1 MTGIL
6 GICDALNAADEERQR
21 MTRQL
26 IEEIALSALRRKD
39 CEPAAVAERA
49 QQKQSQALIRELKT
63 SQEELKKKVEKFENQ
78 QSKKMGELGG
88 KVDAA
93 VKALSDLQTRITTKH
108 GAIDAELAKLHAQQQ
123 HMREEFSASLS
134 SAVAKERTGRLKLF
148 SRWNEKH
155 GSDVETLNK
164 RMQSELSYLAQRSAK
179 EFALQSGILEQL
191 RDKLDYALMKRYG
204 YIPET
209 SRQGRLGTV
218 GGYRDDEMM
227 EQDDDDEKAKGAT
240 ILSVRDHFVLRRPQL
255 KGTFNLA
262 VDAGAVIS
270 TLDNRIDALT
280 GQVKDLAAQSEVEE
294 RVQSWDAI
302 RRQRVRNDG
311 SDDGSASESGYGDS
325 SEEGSVHNIY
335 AAAQAHSQAQ
345 AQARAQAQAQTQP
358 ASTTLGKAGKG
369 QPPRSTASQRPSSSV
384 SSASSRVVPGA
395 KRSSTAASNIASTAS
410 RSSAGSRPSSTRSL
424 KS

>member
-21 MTRQL
+21 VTRQL

-39 CEPAAVAERA
+39 CEPASVAERA
-49 QQKQSQALIRELKT
+49 QQKQAQALIRELKT
-63 SQEELKKKVEKFENQ
+63 SQEELKKKVEKFVNCQ
-78 QSKKMGELGG
+78 IRKMSDLESNMEG
-88 KVDAA
+88 V
-93 VKALSDLQTRITTKH
+93 VKTLSDLQARITTKH

-123 HMREEFSASLS
+123 HMREEFSATLS
-134 SAVAKERTGRLKLF
+134 SAVTKERTGRLKLF
-148 SRWNEKH
+148 
-155 GSDVETLNK
+155 ETLNK

-179 EFALQSGILEQL
+179 EFALQSGTLEQL

-209 SRQGRLGTV
+209 SRQGSLGTV

-227 EQDDDDEKAKGAT
+227 DQEEEDEVAKGVT
-240 ILSVRDHFVLRRPQL
+240 LLSVRDHFVLRRPQL

-280 GQVKDLAAQSEVEE
+280 GRVKDLAAQSEAEE
-294 RVQSWDAI
+294 RVQNWDAI
-302 RRQRVRNDG
+302 RRQHVRNEG

-325 SEEGSVHNIY
+325 SEEGQNVY
-335 AAAQAHSQAQ
+335 ASASNAQVQ
-345 AQARAQAQAQTQP
+345 AQAQAQTQP
-358 ASTTLGKAGKG
+358 PSPTLGKAGKG
-369 QPPRSTASQRPSSSV
+369 QPLRSTASQRPGSSTSRVASSKVISVPAPKRSTSSV
-384 SSASSRVVPGA
+384 
-395 KRSSTAASNIASTAS
+395 ASTAS
-410 RSSAGSRPSSTRSL
+410 RSSVGSPSSTSNMKALRE
-424 KS
+424 K

>member
-21 MTRQL
+21 VTRQL

-39 CEPAAVAERA
+39 CEPASVAERA
-49 QQKQSQALIRELKT
+49 QQKQAQALIRELKT
-63 SQEELKKKVEKFENQ
+63 SQEELKKKVEKFVNC
-78 QSKKMGELGG
+78 QSRKMSDLEANVEG
-88 KVDAA
+88 V
-93 VKALSDLQTRITTKH
+93 VKTLSDLQARITTKH

-123 HMREEFSASLS
+123 HMREEFSATLS
-134 SAVAKERTGRLKLF
+134 SAVTKERTGRLKLF

-179 EFALQSGILEQL
+179 EFALQSGTLEQL

-209 SRQGRLGTV
+209 SRQSSLGTV
-218 GGYRDDEMM
+218 GGVYRDDEMM
-227 EQDDDDEKAKGAT
+227 DQEEEDEVAKGVT
-240 ILSVRDHFVLRRPQL
+240 LLSVRDHFVLRRPQL

-280 GQVKDLAAQSEVEE
+280 GRVKDLAAQSEAEE
-294 RVQSWDAI
+294 RVQNWDAI
-302 RRQRVRNDG
+302 RRQHVRNEG

-325 SEEGSVHNIY
+325 SEEGQNIY
-335 AAAQAHSQAQ
+335 ASASKAQVQ
-345 AQARAQAQAQTQP
+345 AQAQAQTQP
-358 ASTTLGKAGKG
+358 PSPTLGKAGKG
-369 QPPRSTASQRPSSSV
+369 QPLRSTASQRPGSSTSRVASSKVISVPAPKRSTSSV
-384 SSASSRVVPGA
+384 
-395 KRSSTAASNIASTAS
+395 ASTAS
-410 RSSAGSRPSSTRSL
+410 RSSVGSPSSTSNMKALRD
-424 KS
+424 K